1 MANGKHIATPARH
14 FNVKAISVVLVL
26 VLLIGGMIGGTVAW
40 LIDKSDS
47 VVNTFTYGD
56 INIELDET
64 DTGLD
69 NDGNDTTNEYKMIP
83 GQTIG
88 KDPTITVKS
97 GSENNWL
104 FVKLVKSTNFD
115 NFMTFT
121 IADGWTQLYD
131 VQGNEVEGVYFRFQS
146 ETDVDVAYPV
156 LKDDQVI
163 VKGEVTKQ
171 MLNAL
176 DADET
181 YPKLTV
187 TAYAVQ
193 YAGFEPEITEG
204 QANATEAQV
213 QAAAYKAWTEAVAAN
228 ANP

>member
-1 MANGKHIATPARH
+1 MTNGKHTATPTRH

-83 GQTIG
+83 GQPIG
-88 KDPTITVKS
+88 TDPTITVKS

>member
-1 MANGKHIATPARH
+1 MTNGKHTATPTRH

-69 NDGNDTTNEYKMIP
+69 NDGKDTTNEYEMIP
-83 GQTIG
+83 GQAIG

-131 VQGNEVEGVYFRFQS
+131 DQGNEVEGVYFRFQS
-146 ETDVDVAYPV
+146 ETDGDVAYPV

>member
-1 MANGKHIATPARH
+1 
-14 FNVKAISVVLVL
+14 
-26 VLLIGGMIGGTVAW
+26 
-40 LIDKSDS
+40 
-47 VVNTFTYGD
+47 
-56 INIELDET
+56 
-64 DTGLD
+64 
-69 NDGNDTTNEYKMIP
+69 
-83 GQTIG
+83 
-88 KDPTITVKS
+88 
-97 GSENNWL
+97 
-104 FVKLVKSTNFD
+104 
-115 NFMTFT
+115 MTFT